1 MSMKNFFYRVSNG
14 ETILSISQK
23 VGVPALIII
32 KTNRLNSEV
41 SDGDLLYIEKQ
52 DGILYKVQ
60 PFDTAKRIAEKF
72 CLSEKTLLE
81 KNGVDYLFYG
91 LTIII

>member
-1 MSMKNFFYRVSNG
+1 MKNFFYRVADG

-23 VGVPALIII
+23 ISVPPLLII
-32 KTNRLNSEV
+32 KTNGLKNEV
-41 SDGDLLYIEKQ
+41 SEGDLLYVEKHL
-52 DGILYKVQ
+52 GTLYKVQ
-60 PFDTAKRIAEKF
+60 PFDTIKSVAEKF
-72 CLSEKTLLE
+72 GVSENSIIE